1 MVGIELDRPLRS
13 LSEKQQTSELEQRYE
28 PGKEEEKTSIYF
40 RVEVARIWRL
50 AVVINSVENDQS
62 KLTLMFWPDS

>member
-28 PGKEEEKTSIYF
+28 LGKEEEKNLNLF
-40 RVEVARIWRL
+40 
-50 AVVINSVENDQS
+50 QS
-62 KLTLMFWPDS
+62 

>member
-1 MVGIELDRPLRS
+1 MVGIELDRPLRG

-28 PGKEEEKTSIYF
+28 LRKEEEKTSIYF

-50 AVVINSVENDQS
+50 VVVINSVENDKS